1 MDYNYL
7 KTLPKDIL
15 IHLITESQ
23 IKKVYCLCWLDTYYE
38 HNGSYQT
45 LCVFSTPEDA
55 VDGLERYLIDVE
67 RLDENDSENY
77 SYQRDQADSVLKEL
91 RELNSEN
98 RFGIGCEFTGEYYSI
113 SEFTIGQ
120 I

>member
-15 IHLITESQ
+15 IKLIAESQ
-23 IKKVYCLCWLDTYYE
+23 IKKVYCLGWLDTHCE
-38 HNGSYQT
+38 HNEAYQT
-45 LCVFSTPEDA
+45 FCVFSTPEDA
-55 VDGLERYLIDVE
+55 VDGLERYLIDARRINE
-67 RLDENDSENY
+67 QDSENY
-77 SYQRDQADSVLKEL
+77 SYQRDQADSVLKKL

-98 RFGIGCEFTGEYYSI
+98 RFSIGCEFAGEYYSI